1 MIGLCNIYFRI
12 DKLADDLL
20 RGKWQPNFVV
30 SSERCKTSNN
40 VESKVELY
48 QVITEFA
55 HVLHETKSLKVQS
68 TTKVNGKAPKI

>member
-55 HVLHETKSLKVQS
+55 HARNKKLEGTVNNKSKW
-68 TTKVNGKAPKI
+68 